1 VSYPQITDYQDA
13 VQDPRNTFTD
23 PELKAGS
30 VAVSPLGLPM
40 PMSGGFVLT
49 YKLQSGS
56 RKFAVRCFHH
66 EVPQAQAK
74 YAQISAKLRSLGSTY
89 FVNFDFQAGGIRI
102 HAKSYPL
109 VKMDWVEG
117 DTLGVYLDR
126 VSLTPSKLTSLRQ
139 AFATLAE
146 FLERN
151 GIAHGDIQNENI
163 IVSDNALRLIDYD
176 GMFVTG
182 MAQGQGS
189 EIGHKHFQ
197 HPDRTTKLYG
207 PNMDRFS
214 FIVLDVSLE
223 AMQADASLHRRFREG
238 GQAII
243 FKANDFG
250 DPSSSEVFRILN
262 DMPALRESVKKLAAV
277 CGTSVASVPTLSDFR
292 AGRNIPTPAI
302 PPVGT
307 VLRPTPAQV
316 YIGAFAVV
324 DAKDFRAVLGLVG
337 DKIELVGQIVSVKR
351 GIGRRGR
358 GRDRP
363 FVFINFGIWNKDSVK
378 ITIWSE
384 GLGNMTAPPT
394 EAWAGKWISVT
405 GLIEPPYEG
414 KHYGKPYRSVG
425 ITVTSDN
432 QIIHISEQQ
441 AKYRLGRGRAAAP
454 GATDTGRPKNVE
466 ILGDIRGGMRT
477 STSAGGPTAQT
488 ARPSISPQTAKTRN
502 EQILKGLQAS
512 AAQPPVS
519 SPYSPRPSSP
529 RTSSPPPGST
539 PGRSFLSRVWT
550 FLVGR

>member
-1 VSYPQITDYQDA
+1 
-13 VQDPRNTFTD
+13 
-23 PELKAGS
+23 
-30 VAVSPLGLPM
+30 
-40 PMSGGFVLT
+40 
-49 YKLQSGS
+49 
-56 RKFAVRCFHH
+56 
-66 EVPQAQAK
+66 
-74 YAQISAKLRSLGSTY
+74 
-89 FVNFDFQAGGIRI
+89 
-102 HAKSYPL
+102 
-109 VKMDWVEG
+109 
-117 DTLGVYLDR
+117 
-126 VSLTPSKLTSLRQ
+126 
-139 AFATLAE
+139 
-146 FLERN
+146 
-151 GIAHGDIQNENI
+151 
-163 IVSDNALRLIDYD
+163 
-176 GMFVTG
+176 
-182 MAQGQGS
+182 
-189 EIGHKHFQ
+189 
-197 HPDRTTKLYG
+197 
-207 PNMDRFS
+207 
-214 FIVLDVSLE
+214 
-223 AMQADASLHRRFREG
+223 
-238 GQAII
+238 
-243 FKANDFG
+243 
-250 DPSSSEVFRILN
+250 
-262 DMPALRESVKKLAAV
+262 
-277 CGTSVASVPTLSDFR
+277 
-292 AGRNIPTPAI
+292 
-302 PPVGT
+302 
-307 VLRPTPAQV
+307 
-316 YIGAFAVV
+316 
-324 DAKDFRAVLGLVG
+324 
-337 DKIELVGQIVSVKR
+337 VSVKR